1 MGPGGSPNAR
11 QRATWPRAC
20 RTAGDLSNVRKNSK
34 SSTVRW
40 NYQFKER
47 RASCQRSFER
57 RSVLGYRFEEQRS
70 RLMESRQRFFFIVEG
85 DLRDAGRLY
94 GNALSL
100 TVKQHIR
107 GIPLIR
113 TWDIQETFAS
123 LIMLIEKMEKPP
135 GILVRSGIRLPPRSK
150 RAREASPQTCFA
162 RMLRCVPGCWDTVT
176 AALVKEFKTL
186 PALQKA
192 LSSDRVPRLE
202 LANGKLLGKT
212 RWKRLRAYLLDDVT
226 ICSSAEIKQKRA
238 HTHTHTHTHTHVL
251 TISCA
256 CAHLRVC
263 LLRSKVCLSS
273 SAYYGIQ
280 YALARQVQK
289 LHLLAGGDFG

>member
-1 MGPGGSPNAR
+1 
-11 QRATWPRAC
+11 
-20 RTAGDLSNVRKNSK
+20 
-34 SSTVRW
+34 
-40 NYQFKER
+40 
-47 RASCQRSFER
+47 
-57 RSVLGYRFEEQRS
+57 
-70 RLMESRQRFFFIVEG
+70 MESGQRFFFIVEG

-100 TVKQHIR
+100 TVKQHVR

-123 LIMLIEKMEKPP
+123 LIMLIEKMENPP
-135 GILVRSGIRLPPRSK
+135 GILVQSGIRLPPRSK

-226 ICSSAEIKQKRA
+226 LCSPAKPEHKRTDVTASSAWRA
-238 HTHTHTHTHTHVL
+238 HVF
-251 TISCA
+251 
-256 CAHLRVC
+256 RMC
-263 LLRSKVCLSS
+263 LLVSASALSTVAAQSAPREVGGPWNTTRSGTASTEIAPSRRWKLRTSLTARGCCEVSLCLSPCGCFS
-273 SAYYGIQ
+273 TI
-280 YALARQVQK
+280 
-289 LHLLAGGDFG
+289 